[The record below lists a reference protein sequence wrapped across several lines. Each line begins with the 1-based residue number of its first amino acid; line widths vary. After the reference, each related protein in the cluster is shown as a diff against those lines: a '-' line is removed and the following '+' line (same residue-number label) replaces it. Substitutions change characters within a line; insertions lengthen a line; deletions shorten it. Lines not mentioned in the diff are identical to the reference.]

1 LRADGIAFILTLSA
15 RSPTSTGAAE
25 ARRKQAGDAGLCKNG
40 EKPMREQLRHFRLG
54 VISTISVACIL
65 ATASMSNA
73 AQLTAPVATTTGT
86 YQGLM
91 NFQELPGDPTSGVN
105 VFFGIR
111 YGQAPVGTLR
121 WKPPQA
127 PNPGQGS
134 IVAATIGHT
143 CTQGRATDS
152 EDCLFLNVYTPSHVT
167 PRSRLPVFIW
177 IHGGALVNGAGS
189 DYDPSVMVADNNII
203 VVTINYRL
211 GSLGFLAASVLEATA
226 PNAFQ
231 NVGDAGNYGFMDQ
244 QFAMAWVQRNIAA
257 FGGDPDAVTIGGESA
272 GGLSVSSHL
281 ASTNTYR
288 GLTGHNLFGG
298 AIIESGAYMYHDVPS
313 LATYQALSDTF
324 AQQDANQFCNGSL
337 TLACLQG
344 LTAAQV
350 FANER
355 DFGGFGI
362 APNFGTKI
370 LPLDLHTAFST
381 GRFNQVP
388 VLQGT
393 NLNEGRLFEP
403 SFFPSA
409 VTAPSG
415 TAPTIFAAGGPAS
428 FDLQVPNILCANPQF
443 TGTPAT
449 CSYLQ
454 EIQFFLQTLVTATPS
469 NSGPTAPF
477 TEAVVAAS
485 ATAEGEYPIAS
496 FHNFVPQTTSSIPNL
511 NNNFGGGNVD
521 EALSQIF
528 TDFVFACNGLDSN
541 SDLSRRTRV
550 FAYEFNDPNA
560 PSAAGV
566 PGPGSNRAGFTTA
579 SQHAAELQYIFNFG
593 SAFTPA
599 QAALAGDMKTYWAN
613 FVKTGDPNRNTRDDL
628 ATLVSLKPSIGL
640 PHWPHF
646 DARSDQDHDGD
657 DNDHGNQKVQSLTPP
672 GLLAAQGP
680 HPFNTFRNDHFC
692 RTWEPLLTFNNG
704 NEPQQP

>member
-1 LRADGIAFILTLSA
+1 
-15 RSPTSTGAAE
+15 
-25 ARRKQAGDAGLCKNG
+25 
-40 EKPMREQLRHFRLG
+40 MREQLRHFRLG
-54 VISTISVACIL
+54 VIGAMSVACFL
-65 ATASMSNA
+65 ATAPVSNA
-73 AQLTAPVATTTGT
+73 VELTAPVVTTTGT

-91 NFQELPGDPTSGVN
+91 NLQELPGDPTSGVN

-111 YGQAPVGTLR
+111 YGQPPVGTLR

-134 IVAATIGHT
+134 IVAGTIGHT

-152 EDCLFLNVYTPSHVT
+152 EDCLFLNVYTPST
-167 PRSRLPVFIW
+167 ATAKSKLPVFIW

-189 DYDPSVMVADNNII
+189 DYDPSVMVAENDII

-211 GSLGFLAASVLEATA
+211 GSLGFLAASVLAATA

-244 QFAMAWVQRNIAA
+244 QFAMAWVQDNIAA
-257 FGGDPDAVTIGGESA
+257 FGGDRETVTIGGESA

-281 ASTNTYR
+281 ASTNTFR

-313 LATYQALSDTF
+313 LATYQTLSNTF
-324 AQQDANQFCNGSL
+324 AQQDANAFCGGTL

-370 LPLDLHTAFST
+370 LPLGLHTAFST
-381 GRFNQVP
+381 GQFNHVP

-393 NLNEGRLFEP
+393 NANEGRLFEP
-403 SFFPSA
+403 SFFPSV
-409 VTAPSG
+409 VTAPKG
-415 TAPTIFAAGGPAS
+415 TASTIVAAGGPAS
-428 FDLQVPNILCANPQF
+428 FDLQVPNILCATPQF

-449 CSYLQ
+449 CSYMQ
-454 EIQFFLQTLVTATPS
+454 EIQFFLTTLVTATPS
-469 NSGPTAPF
+469 TQGPTAPF
-477 TEAVVAAS
+477 TEAVVAAA
-485 ATAEGEYPIAS
+485 ATAASEYPIAN
-496 FHNFVPQTTSSIPNL
+496 FHNFVPQTTSSIPGL

-541 SDLSRRTRV
+541 RDLSRRTRV

-560 PSAAGV
+560 PNRAGV
-566 PGPGSNRAGFTTA
+566 PGPGSNGSGFTTA

-593 SAFTPA
+593 SAFTSA
-599 QAALAGDMKTYWAN
+599 QSTLATDMKTYWAN
-613 FVKTGDPNRNTRDDL
+613 FVKTGDPNRNRRDDDL
-628 ATLVSLKPSIGL
+628 ATLVSLRAPPTEL
-640 PHWPHF
+640 PNWPRF
-646 DARSDQDHDGD
+646 NARGDHDDDGD
-657 DNDHGNQKVQSLTPP
+657 HDVQSLTPP
-672 GLLAAQGP
+672 GLLTPRGP
-680 HPFNTFRNDHFC
+680 HPFDTFRADHFC
-692 RTWEPLLTFNNG
+692 ATWQPLLTFNNG
-704 NEPQQP
+704 NEPEQP

>member
-1 LRADGIAFILTLSA
+1 M
-15 RSPTSTGAAE
+15 
-25 ARRKQAGDAGLCKNG
+25 GLK
-40 EKPMREQLRHFRLG
+40 
-54 VISTISVACIL
+54 
-65 ATASMSNA
+65 
-73 AQLTAPVATTTGT
+73 
-86 YQGLM
+86 
-91 NFQELPGDPTSGVN
+91 NFQELPGDPASGVN
-105 VFFGIR
+105 AFFGIR

-134 IVAATIGHT
+134 IIANAFGHT
-143 CTQGRATDS
+143 CVQGRATDS
-152 EDCLFLNVYTPSHVT
+152 EDCLFLNVYTPST
-167 PRSRLPVFIW
+167 ATAKSKLPVFIW

-189 DYDPSVMVADNNII
+189 DYDPSVMVAGNEII

-211 GSLGFLAASVLEATA
+211 GSLGFLAASVLAATA

-244 QFAMAWVQRNIAA
+244 QFAMAWVHDNIAA
-257 FGGDPDAVTIGGESA
+257 FGGDPETVTIGGESA

-281 ASTNTYR
+281 ASTNTFR
-288 GLTGHNLFGG
+288 GLTGHDLFGG

-313 LATYQALSDTF
+313 LATYQTLSNTF
-324 AQQDANQFCNGSL
+324 AQQDANQFCGGNL

-344 LTAAQV
+344 LAAAQV

-393 NLNEGRLFEP
+393 NLNEGRLFES
-403 SFFPSA
+403 SFFPKA
-409 VTAPSG
+409 VTAPFG
-415 TAPTIFAAGGPAS
+415 TTATIFAAGGPAS
-428 FDLQVPNILCANPQF
+428 FDLQVANILCATPQF

-449 CSYLQ
+449 CTYLQ

-469 NSGPTAPF
+469 NQTATSAF

-485 ATAEGEYPIAS
+485 ATAESEYPIAN
-496 FHNFVPQTTSSIPNL
+496 FHNFVPQTTSTIPGL

-528 TDFVFACNGLDSN
+528 TDFVFACNGFDSN
-541 SDLSRRTRV
+541 SDLSRRVKV

-560 PSAAGV
+560 PSKAGV
-566 PGPGSNRAGFTTA
+566 PGPGSNGSGFTTA

-593 SAFTPA
+593 SNFTPA
-599 QAALAGDMKTYWAN
+599 QVTLANQMKTYWAN
-613 FVKTGDPNRNTRDDL
+613 FVKTGDPNRSSRDL
-628 ATLVSLKPSIGL
+628 ATLVSLKPSDQL

-646 DARSDQDHDGD
+646 NARSDSDADGD
-657 DNDHGNQKVQSLTPP
+657 LDDHGNQKIQSLTPP
-672 GLLAAQGP
+672 GLLAPQGP
-680 HPFNTFRNDHFC
+680 HPFNTFSTDHFC
-692 RTWEPLLTFNNG
+692 ATWQPLLTFNNG

>member
-1 LRADGIAFILTLSA
+1 
-15 RSPTSTGAAE
+15 
-25 ARRKQAGDAGLCKNG
+25 
-40 EKPMREQLRHFRLG
+40 MREQLRHFRLG
-54 VISTISVACIL
+54 VIGAMSVACFL
-65 ATASMSNA
+65 ATAPVSNA
-73 AQLTAPVATTTGT
+73 AGLTAPVVTTTGT

-91 NFQELPGDPTSGVN
+91 NLQELPGDPTSGVN

-111 YGQAPVGTLR
+111 YGQAPLGTLR

-134 IVAATIGHT
+134 IVAGTIGHT

-152 EDCLFLNVYTPSHVT
+152 EDCLFLNVYTPST
-167 PRSRLPVFIW
+167 ATAKSKLPVFIW

-189 DYDPSVMVADNNII
+189 DYDPSVMVADNEII

-211 GSLGFLAASVLEATA
+211 GSLGFLAASVLAATA

-231 NVGDAGNYGFMDQ
+231 NVGDAGNYGLMDQ
-244 QFAMAWVQRNIAA
+244 QFAMAWVRDNIAA
-257 FGGDPDAVTIGGESA
+257 FGGDPEAVTIGGESA
-272 GGLSVSSHL
+272 GGLSVSTHL
-281 ASTNTYR
+281 ASTNTGR
-288 GLTGHNLFGG
+288 GLFGG

-313 LATYQALSDTF
+313 LATYQTLSNTF
-324 AQQDANQFCNGSL
+324 AQQDANQFCNGTL

-370 LPLDLHTAFST
+370 LPLGLHAAFST
-381 GRFNQVP
+381 GQFNQVP

-393 NLNEGRLFEP
+393 NANEGRLFEP
-403 SFFPSA
+403 SFFPKA
-409 VTAPSG
+409 VTAPFG
-415 TAPTIFAAGGPAS
+415 TTATIFAAGGPAS
-428 FDLQVPNILCANPQF
+428 FDLQVPNILCATPQF
-443 TGTPAT
+443 SSNIAMCT
-449 CSYLQ
+449 YLQ

-469 NSGPTAPF
+469 TQGPSSAF

-485 ATAEGEYPIAS
+485 ATAASEYPIAN
-496 FHNFVPQTTSSIPNL
+496 FQNFVPPTPGSTL

-528 TDFVFACNGLDSN
+528 TDFVFACNGFDSN
-541 SDLSRRTRV
+541 SDLSKRTKV

-560 PSAAGV
+560 PNKAGV
-566 PGPGSNRAGFTTA
+566 PGPGSNGSGFTTA

-593 SAFTPA
+593 SAFTSA
-599 QAALAGDMKTYWAN
+599 QSTLATNMKTYWAN
-613 FVKTGDPNRNTRDDL
+613 FVKTGDPNSRGL
-628 ATLVSLKPSIGL
+628 ATFVSLRPQRTVL
-640 PHWPHF
+640 PFWPHF
-646 DARSDQDHDGD
+646 
-657 DNDHGNQKVQSLTPP
+657 NDGNQKVQSLTPP
-672 GLLAAQGP
+672 GVLAPQGP
-680 HPFNTFRNDHFC
+680 NPFDTFSSDHFC
-692 RTWEPLLTFNNG
+692 GTWEPLLTFNNG
-704 NEPQQP
+704 NEPEQP

>member
-1 LRADGIAFILTLSA
+1 
-15 RSPTSTGAAE
+15 
-25 ARRKQAGDAGLCKNG
+25 
-40 EKPMREQLRHFRLG
+40 MREQLRQFRLG
-54 VISTISVACIL
+54 VIGAISAACIL
-65 ATASMSNA
+65 ATASASNA
-73 AQLTAPVATTTGT
+73 QFTAPVVTTTGT
-86 YQGLM
+86 YTGLK
-91 NFQELPGDPTSGVN
+91 NFQELPGDPASGVN
-105 VFFGIR
+105 AFFGIR

-134 IVAATIGHT
+134 IIANAFGHT
-143 CTQGRATDS
+143 CVQGRATDS
-152 EDCLFLNVYTPSHVT
+152 EDCLFLNVYTPST
-167 PRSRLPVFIW
+167 ATAKSKLPVFIW

-189 DYDPSVMVADNNII
+189 DYDPSVMVAGNEII

-211 GSLGFLAASVLEATA
+211 GSLGFLAASVLAATA

-244 QFAMAWVQRNIAA
+244 QFAMAWVHDNIAA
-257 FGGDPDAVTIGGESA
+257 FGGDPETVTIGGESA

-281 ASTNTYR
+281 ASTNTFR
-288 GLTGHNLFGG
+288 GLTGHDLFGG

-313 LATYQALSDTF
+313 LATYQTLSNTF
-324 AQQDANQFCNGSL
+324 AQQDANQFCGGNL

-344 LTAAQV
+344 LAAAQV

-393 NLNEGRLFEP
+393 NLNEGRLFES
-403 SFFPSA
+403 SFFPKA
-409 VTAPSG
+409 VTAPFG
-415 TAPTIFAAGGPAS
+415 TTATIFAAGGPAS
-428 FDLQVPNILCANPQF
+428 FDLQVANILCATPQF

-449 CSYLQ
+449 CTYLQ

-469 NSGPTAPF
+469 NQTATSAF

-485 ATAEGEYPIAS
+485 ATAESEYPIAN
-496 FHNFVPQTTSSIPNL
+496 FHNFVPQTTSTIPGL

-528 TDFVFACNGLDSN
+528 TDFVFACNGFDSN
-541 SDLSRRTRV
+541 SDLSRRVKV

-560 PSAAGV
+560 PSKAGV
-566 PGPGSNRAGFTTA
+566 PGPGSNGSGFTTA

-593 SAFTPA
+593 SNFTPA
-599 QAALAGDMKTYWAN
+599 QVTLANQMKTYWAN
-613 FVKTGDPNRNTRDDL
+613 FVKTGDPNRSSRDL
-628 ATLVSLKPSIGL
+628 ATLVSLKPSDQL

-646 DARSDQDHDGD
+646 NARSDSDADGD
-657 DNDHGNQKVQSLTPP
+657 LDDHGNQKIQSLTPP
-672 GLLAAQGP
+672 GLLAPQGP
-680 HPFNTFRNDHFC
+680 HPFNTFSTDHFC
-692 RTWEPLLTFNNG
+692 ATWQPLLTFNNG

>member
-1 LRADGIAFILTLSA
+1 
-15 RSPTSTGAAE
+15 
-25 ARRKQAGDAGLCKNG
+25 
-40 EKPMREQLRHFRLG
+40 MREQLRLG
-54 VISTISVACIL
+54 VIGAMSIACIL
-65 ATASMSNA
+65 ATAPVSNA
-73 AQLTAPVATTTGT
+73 AGLTAPVATTTGT

-91 NFQELPGDPTSGVN
+91 NFQELPGDPASGVN

-111 YGQAPVGTLR
+111 YGQAPLGTLR

-134 IVAATIGHT
+134 IVAGTIGNA
-143 CTQGRATDS
+143 CTQAGRPTS
-152 EDCLFLNVYTPSHVT
+152 EDCLFLNVYTPST
-167 PRSRLPVFIW
+167 ATAKSKLPVFIW

-189 DYDPSVMVADNNII
+189 DYDPSVMVAENDII

-211 GSLGFLAASVLEATA
+211 GSLGFLAASVLAATE
-226 PNAFQ
+226 PNASQ

-244 QFAMAWVQRNIAA
+244 QFAMAWVQDNIAA
-257 FGGDPDAVTIGGESA
+257 FGGDPETVTIGGESA

-281 ASTNTYR
+281 ASTSTFR

-298 AIIESGAYMYHDVPS
+298 AIIESGAYMYHDLPS
-313 LATYQALSDTF
+313 LATYQTLSNTF
-324 AQQDANQFCNGSL
+324 ALQDAKQFCGGIL

-344 LTAAQV
+344 LTPAQL

-370 LPLDLHTAFST
+370 LPRDLHTAFST
-381 GRFNQVP
+381 GQFNHVP

-393 NLNEGRLFEP
+393 NANEGRLFEP

-415 TAPTIFAAGGPAS
+415 TTATIIAAGGPAS
-428 FDLQVPNILCANPQF
+428 FDLQVPNILCATPQF
-443 TGTPAT
+443 TGAPAT

-454 EIQFFLQTLVTATPS
+454 EIQFFLTTLVTATPS
-469 NSGPTAPF
+469 TQGPTAPF
-477 TEAVVAAS
+477 TEAVVAAA
-485 ATAEGEYPIAS
+485 ATAASEYPIAN
-496 FHNFVPQTTSSIPNL
+496 FHNFVPQTGSGLT
-511 NNNFGGGNVD
+511 NNFGGGNVD

-528 TDFVFACNGLDSN
+528 TDFVFACNGFDSN
-541 SDLSRRTRV
+541 SDLSRGVKV

-560 PSAAGV
+560 PNRAGV
-566 PGPGSNRAGFTTA
+566 PGPGSNGFFTTA

-593 SAFTPA
+593 SAFTSA
-599 QAALAGDMKTYWAN
+599 QAALATDMKTYWAN
-613 FVKTGDPNRNTRDDL
+613 FVRTGDPNSRGPV
-628 ATLVSLKPSIGL
+628 TLVSLRPRDQL

-646 DARSDQDHDGD
+646 NAEGDQ
-657 DNDHGNQKVQSLTPP
+657 KTQSLTPP
-672 GLLAAQGP
+672 ALLTPQGP
-680 HPFNTFRNDHFC
+680 HPFDSFRTDHFC
-692 RTWEPLLTFNNG
+692 ATWQPLLTFNNG

>member
-1 LRADGIAFILTLSA
+1 
-15 RSPTSTGAAE
+15 
-25 ARRKQAGDAGLCKNG
+25 
-40 EKPMREQLRHFRLG
+40 MREQLRHFRFGLVG
-54 VISTISVACIL
+54 AMSVAGIL
-65 ATASMSNA
+65 ASAPVSNA
-73 AQLTAPVATTTGT
+73 VELTALVTTTTGT
-86 YQGLM
+86 YQGLK

-105 VFFGIR
+105 AFFGIR
-111 YGQAPVGTLR
+111 YGQPPVGPLR

-143 CTQGRATDS
+143 CIQGRATDS
-152 EDCLFLNVYTPSHVT
+152 EDCLFLNVYTPST
-167 PRSRLPVFIW
+167 ATANSKLPVFIW

-189 DYDPSVMVADNNII
+189 DYDPSVLVADNDII

-211 GSLGFLAASVLEATA
+211 GSLGFLAASVLAATA

-231 NVGDAGNYGFMDQ
+231 NAGDAGNYGLMDQ
-244 QFAMAWVQRNIAA
+244 QFAMAWVHDNIAA
-257 FGGDPDAVTIGGESA
+257 FGGDPQAVTIGGESA
-272 GGLSVSSHL
+272 GGLSVSTQL
-281 ASTNTYR
+281 ASTNTFR
-288 GLTGHNLFGG
+288 HLTGRDLFEG

-313 LATYQALSDTF
+313 LATYQTLSNTF
-324 AQQDANQFCNGSL
+324 AQQDANAFCGGSL

-370 LPLDLHTAFST
+370 LPRDLHTAFST
-381 GRFNQVP
+381 GQFNQVP

-409 VTAPSG
+409 VTAPQG
-415 TAPTIFAAGGPAS
+415 TAATIVAAGGPAS
-428 FDLQVPNILCANPQF
+428 FDLQVPNILCATPPF
-443 TGTPAT
+443 TGTPAN

-454 EIQFFLQTLVTATPS
+454 EIQFFLTTLVTATPS
-469 NSGPTAPF
+469 TQTPTSPF
-477 TEAVVAAS
+477 TEAVVAAA
-485 ATAEGEYPIAS
+485 ATAQSQYPIAN
-496 FHNFVPQTTSSIPNL
+496 FHNFVPQTTSSIPGL

-541 SDLSRRTRV
+541 SDLSRRVKV

-560 PSAAGV
+560 PNRPGV
-566 PGPGSNRAGFTTA
+566 PGPGSNAAGFTTA
-579 SQHAAELQYIFNFG
+579 SQHAAELSYIFNFG

-599 QAALAGDMKTYWAN
+599 QSTLATDMKTYWAN
-613 FVKTGDPNRNTRDDL
+613 FVKTGDPNRNRRDDRDDL
-628 ATLVSLKPSIGL
+628 ATLVSLRARADL

-646 DARSDQDHDGD
+646 NARGD
-657 DNDHGNQKVQSLTPP
+657 DDDHGDDRDHGAQIQSLTPP
-672 GLLAAQGP
+672 ALLTPQGP
-680 HPFNTFRNDHFC
+680 HPFDSFSTDHFC
-692 RTWEPLLTFNNG
+692 ATWQPLLG

>member
-1 LRADGIAFILTLSA
+1 
-15 RSPTSTGAAE
+15 
-25 ARRKQAGDAGLCKNG
+25 
-40 EKPMREQLRHFRLG
+40 MREQLRQFRLG
-54 VISTISVACIL
+54 VIGALSVTCIL
-65 ATASMSNA
+65 ATTPAS

-91 NFQELPGDPTSGVN
+91 NFQELPGDPASGVN

-111 YGQAPVGTLR
+111 YGQAPLGTLR

-134 IVAATIGHT
+134 IVAGTIGHT
-143 CTQGRATDS
+143 CIQGRATDN
-152 EDCLFLNVYTPSHVT
+152 EDCLFLNVYTPSNVT
-167 PRSRLPVFIW
+167 AKSKLPVFIW

-211 GSLGFLAASVLEATA
+211 GSLGFLAASVLAATA

-231 NVGDAGNYGFMDQ
+231 GVGDAGNYGFMDQ
-244 QFAMAWVQRNIAA
+244 QFAMAWVRDNIRA
-257 FGGDPDAVTIGGESA
+257 FGGDPETVTIGGESA

-281 ASTNTYR
+281 ASTNTGR
-288 GLTGHNLFGG
+288 DLFGG

-313 LATYQALSDTF
+313 LATYQALSNKF
-324 AQQDANQFCNGSL
+324 AQDDANAFCGGSL

-344 LTAAQV
+344 LTAAQL
-350 FANER
+350 FKNER

-381 GRFNQVP
+381 GQFNHVP

-403 SFFPSA
+403 SFFPAA

-415 TAPTIFAAGGPAS
+415 TGPTIVAAGGPAS
-428 FDLQVPNILCANPQF
+428 FDLQVPNILCATPQF
-443 TGTPAT
+443 TGTPAI

-469 NSGPTAPF
+469 NQTPTSPF

-485 ATAEGEYPIAS
+485 ATAASEYPIAN
-496 FHNFVPQTTSSIPNL
+496 FHNFAPQTTSSIPGL

-528 TDFVFACNGLDSN
+528 TDFVFACNGFDSN
-541 SDLSRRTRV
+541 SDLSRRTR
-550 FAYEFNDPNA
+550 
-560 PSAAGV
+560 S
-566 PGPGSNRAGFTTA
+566 
-579 SQHAAELQYIFNFG
+579 
-593 SAFTPA
+593 
-599 QAALAGDMKTYWAN
+599 
-613 FVKTGDPNRNTRDDL
+613 
-628 ATLVSLKPSIGL
+628 
-640 PHWPHF
+640 
-646 DARSDQDHDGD
+646 
-657 DNDHGNQKVQSLTPP
+657 
-672 GLLAAQGP
+672 
-680 HPFNTFRNDHFC
+680 
-692 RTWEPLLTFNNG
+692 LLTSSTIQMRRTRPAFRVRG
-704 NEPQQP
+704 

>member
-1 LRADGIAFILTLSA
+1 
-15 RSPTSTGAAE
+15 
-25 ARRKQAGDAGLCKNG
+25 
-40 EKPMREQLRHFRLG
+40 MREQLRHFRLG
-54 VISTISVACIL
+54 VISAMSVACIL
-65 ATASMSNA
+65 ATASVSNA
-73 AQLTAPVATTTGT
+73 VELTPPVATTTGT

-134 IVAATIGHT
+134 IVAGTIGHT
-143 CTQGRATDS
+143 CIQGRASDS
-152 EDCLFLNVYTPSHVT
+152 EDCLFLNVYTPSNAT

-189 DYDPSVMVADNNII
+189 DYDPSVMVANNNII

-211 GSLGFLAASVLEATA
+211 GSLGFLAASVLEANA

-272 GGLSVSSHL
+272 GGLSVSSQL
-281 ASTNTYR
+281 ASTNTFR
-288 GLTGHNLFGG
+288 GLTGRDLFRG

-313 LATYQALSDTF
+313 LATYQALSNTF
-324 AQQDANQFCNGSL
+324 AQQDANAFCGGSL

-344 LTAAQV
+344 LTAAQI

-381 GRFNQVP
+381 GQFNRVP

-393 NLNEGRLFEP
+393 NANEGRLFEP
-403 SFFPSA
+403 AFFPAGLVFPGVS
-409 VTAPSG
+409 TAN
-415 TAPTIFAAGGPAS
+415 IVAAGGPAS
-428 FDLQVPNILCANPQF
+428 FGLQVPNGLCA
-443 TGTPAT
+443 TPPFVGQPAICT
-449 CSYLQ
+449 YAQ
-454 EIQFFLQTLVTATPS
+454 EIGFFMQTLVTATPS
-469 NSGPTAPF
+469 NQTPTSAF

-485 ATAEGEYPIAS
+485 IAAEGEYPIAN
-496 FHNFVPQTTSSIPNL
+496 FHDFVPQTTGTIPGL
-511 NNNFGGGNVD
+511 NNNFGGSNVD

-528 TDFVFACNGLDSN
+528 TDFVFACNGFDSN
-541 SDLSRRTRV
+541 SDLSRHVPV

-560 PSAAGV
+560 PSKAGV
-566 PGPGSNRAGFTTA
+566 LGPGSNSSGFTTA

-593 SAFTPA
+593 SAFNTA
-599 QAALAGDMKTYWAN
+599 QATLATDMKAYWAN
-613 FVKTGDPNRNTRDDL
+613 FVKTGDPNISSFNLLVDLRSLHIQPPFWPRFNRDRDADRDDQ
-628 ATLVSLKPSIGL
+628 T
-640 PHWPHF
+640 
-646 DARSDQDHDGD
+646 
-657 DNDHGNQKVQSLTPP
+657 VQSLTPP
-672 GLLAAQGP
+672 AMLTPRGP
-680 HPFNTFRNDHFC
+680 NPFNTFRAEHFC
-692 RTWEPLLTFNNG
+692 ATWQPLLTFNNG